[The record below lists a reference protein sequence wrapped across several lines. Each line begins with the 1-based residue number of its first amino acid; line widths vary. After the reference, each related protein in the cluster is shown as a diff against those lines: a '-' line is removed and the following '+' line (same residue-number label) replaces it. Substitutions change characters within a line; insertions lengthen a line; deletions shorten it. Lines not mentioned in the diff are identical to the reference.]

1 MMEIREVMSGD
12 DTPVYELLC
21 ELENKE
27 LNKALF
33 LKGFAMQRKDR
44 SMKAWVLTNDEE
56 IIGYVSLR
64 ILYHLHH
71 CANIAMIEELIV
83 KKDKQR
89 QGYGSTL
96 FAQALAFAKQ
106 QSCIQLELSS
116 KQSRKYAHH
125 FYKQQGMDCD
135 HLKFSVN
142 IR

>member
-12 DTPVYELLC
+12 ETPVYELLC

-64 ILYHLHH
+64 ILYHY
-71 CANIAMIEELIV
+71 IIV
-83 KKDKQR
+83 PT
-89 QGYGSTL
+89 SL
-96 FAQALAFAKQ
+96 
-106 QSCIQLELSS
+106 
-116 KQSRKYAHH
+116 
-125 FYKQQGMDCD
+125 
-135 HLKFSVN
+135 
-142 IR
+142 

>member
-12 DTPVYELLC
+12 ETPVYELLC

-64 ILYHLHH
+64 ILY
-71 CANIAMIEELIV
+71 N
-83 KKDKQR
+83 
-89 QGYGSTL
+89 
-96 FAQALAFAKQ
+96 
-106 QSCIQLELSS
+106 
-116 KQSRKYAHH
+116 
-125 FYKQQGMDCD
+125 
-135 HLKFSVN
+135 
-142 IR
+142 